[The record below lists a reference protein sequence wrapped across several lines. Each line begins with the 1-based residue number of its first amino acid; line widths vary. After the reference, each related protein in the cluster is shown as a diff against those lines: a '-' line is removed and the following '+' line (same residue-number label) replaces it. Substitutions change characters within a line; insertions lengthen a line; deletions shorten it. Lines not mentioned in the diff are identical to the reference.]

1 MLVEISKAE
10 LIDKITIL
18 EIKDERIKREERLK
32 NVRHELD
39 ILRKLEF
46 DTPHKEELK
55 KVNNIIWDLEDGIRN
70 LEKVGDFGD
79 DFIDLARKIYK
90 FNDERARIKKVI
102 NMEQE
107 SNIIEEKSYS

>member
-18 EIKDERIKREERLK
+18 EIKDERIQDETRLK

-39 ILRKLEF
+39 ILRKIEF
-46 DTPHKEELK
+46 HTPLKDELK
-55 KVNNIIWDLEDGIRN
+55 KVNNTIWDLEYGIRK
-70 LEKVGDFGD
+70 LEKCEDFGAA
-79 DFIDLARKIYK
+79 FIDLARKIYK

-102 NMEQE
+102 NLEE
-107 SNIIEEKSYS
+107 GSNIVEEKSY

>member
-18 EIKDERIKREERLK
+18 EIKDERIQDETRLK

-39 ILRKLEF
+39 ILRKIEF
-46 DTPHKEELK
+46 KTPLKDELK
-55 KVNNIIWDLEDGIRN
+55 RVNNTIWDLEDGIRK
-70 LEKVGDFGD
+70 LEESQNFGD
-79 DFIDLARKIYK
+79 EFINLARNIYK

-102 NMEQE
+102 NLEE
-107 SNIIEEKSYS
+107 GSNIVEEKSY